1 MSAVWRCRLCE
12 GVNRGGRVCAT
23 CGAEVPRGEP
33 LRAAIRTIT
42 PSTFQPATPPP
53 TPPPPTP
60 PSSWPAPPWAAPPP
74 VPPSMSRRELRTL
87 PAPEEI
93 HPVDS
98 EDSLDFDNAFDIRPL
113 PGGCLVTLG
122 PRRPRSF

>member
-33 LRAAIRTIT
+33 LRAAIRTVT
-42 PSTFQPATPPP
+42 PSTFQPATAPTPPP
-53 TPPPPTP
+53 TPA
-60 PSSWPAPPWAAPPP
+60 SSPWPAPPWAASPP
-74 VPPSMSRRELRTL
+74 VPPSMSRHELATM

-93 HPVDS
+93 HPVESD
-98 EDSLDFDNAFDIRPL
+98 DPLDFDNAFDIRPL
-113 PGGCLVTLG
+113 PGGCLFSFG
-122 PRRPRSF
+122 PRRTRSF